1 MWNNPLATHIKWS
14 NEISNIEAKQ
24 HVADQIAQRAKDGDV
39 IGIGSGSTAF
49 LALQSIAQY
58 VKEKGYKVTAIP
70 TSQEVMMTCTT
81 LGIPTTTLAT
91 AKPDWAFDG
100 ADEVDPNHNLI
111 KGRGGAMFHEKLV
124 MASSPENYILIDQS
138 KFVNHLG
145 QKFPVPI
152 EVDQRA
158 LHLVE
163 TKLSTFPVEQVQ
175 LRQATA
181 KDGPVITEAGNLI
194 LDVHFSTIDKKD
206 EVRLAGIPGVI
217 ETGLFIDYDVNILSI

>member
-1 MWNNPLATHIKWS
+1 MWNNPLATHTQWS
-14 NEISNIEAKQ
+14 SNISNKQAKQ

-39 IGIGSGSTAF
+39 IGVGSGSTSF
-49 LALQSIAQY
+49 LALQTIADY

-70 TSQEVMMTCTT
+70 TSQEVMITCAT

-100 ADEVDPNHNLI
+100 ADEVDPNHHLI

-124 MASSPENYILIDQS
+124 IASSPENYILVDQS
-138 KFVNHLG
+138 KFVNRLG
-145 QKFPVPI
+145 EKFPVPI

-163 TKLSTFPVEQVQ
+163 TKLSTFPVEKVH

-194 LDVHFSTIDKKD
+194 LDAYFSSIDKND
-206 EVRLAGIPGVI
+206 EMRLAAIPGVI
-217 ETGLFIDYDVNILSI
+217 ETGLFIEYNINVISV